1 MELLD
6 GFNVEEGKEYI
17 YLVMVEYK
25 DKTLLKIGYS
35 KTLEGRMDTYE
46 LHNPDI
52 QLLKIREGTR
62 GLEDY
67 MHKKFEKYKYPKR
80 EEWFYYNEEIVEGF
94 NTLEVKNFLDINKLK
109 NKIHNLLKPK
119 SVEKLRNLYYEKYE
133 HEEKDL
139 NLVISRVFSLL
150 NKRIESFIDSL
161 DYSEVPLELELE
173 SNIQF
178 IIPDPIFLVNRV
190 IGYKQLFGIQENQER
205 NKKNITKIT
214 IKVVNNKSISEEFY
228 DIFNLKKE
236 RSNGM
241 LSTYIDTAGQLYKDL
256 IVEVYKRLRDSDKYK
271 EDYIDIIT
279 EDDKL
284 IPIFNRE
291 IMESEERAFELQKE
305 DYIARFNSL

>member
-1 MELLD
+1 MKFD
-6 GFNVEEGKEYI
+6 RFKVEDGKEYI

-25 DKTLLKIGYS
+25 DKTLLKIGYT
-35 KTLEGRMDTYE
+35 KTLDNRMDTYE

-52 QLLKIREGTR
+52 QLLSIREGTR
-62 GLEDY
+62 DLENY
-67 MHKKFEKYKYPKR
+67 MHKKFEKYLYPKR
-80 EEWFYYNEEIVEGF
+80 REWFYYNEEIIDGF
-94 NTLEVKNFLDINKLK
+94 DTLEGKIVLDMDLIKS
-109 NKIHNLLKPK
+109 KIHNLLKPK
-119 SVEKLRNLYYEKYE
+119 SVERLRNLYYEKYE
-133 HEEKDL
+133 HKEKDL

-150 NKRIESFIDSL
+150 NERIESFIDSL
-161 DYSEVPLELELE
+161 DYSEVPLELELG

-178 IIPDPIFLVNRV
+178 IIPDPIFLDDRV

-205 NKKNITKIT
+205 DKKDITKIT

-291 IMESEERAFELQKE
+291 IMESEKRAFELQKE